1 MSLWEVSQ
9 LTQPQAGKFEVS
21 FEEVKR
27 QREYVSLAR
36 TVLESRLDGRQPL
49 AYVHTFGCQGNV
61 SDSERMKGWLSQM
74 GYGFTEVIEEA
85 DLVLYNTCAV
95 REHAHDRVFGNVGAL
110 KPIKE
115 KKPDMIIALCGCMM
129 QQEHVWQKIRKSYP
143 FVNLVFGTHAL
154 HRLPEL
160 IYKVLCGGKRVFEV
174 ENCDGYIAEG
184 VPVRRD
190 GSFKGWLPIM
200 YGCNNFCSY
209 CIVPYVRGR
218 ERSRSSEAVIAEA
231 KELVAAGC
239 KDITLL
245 GQNVN
250 SYNRGS
256 DEMSFAQLLEAINS
270 IEGDFRIRFMT
281 SHPKDCTF
289 ELLDTMARCEK
300 VSKHLHLPF
309 QSGNNRVLKEMNRG
323 YTREKYLSLVE
334 YAKKVMPDISLTS
347 DIIVGF
353 PGETYE
359 EFRDTVSLIEEV
371 GFTSLFTFIYS
382 PREGTKAASM
392 PDPVSRKEKGEW
404 FRELTLAQEKIASER
419 CKKMLGQTYRVLC
432 EECTDGRLS
441 GRTDGSVMIDFDG
454 DESLVGRFVNVKV
467 TSCRNWTLSGEAV

>member
-1 MSLWEVSQ
+1 MSQ
-9 LTQPQAGKFEVS
+9 LQLGKFEVS
-21 FEEVKR
+21 LDEIKR
-27 QREYVSLAR
+27 QREYVSLAK
-36 TVLESRLDGRQPL
+36 TVLESRFGGETPL
-49 AYVHTFGCQGNV
+49 AFVHTFGCQGNV

-115 KKPDMIIALCGCMM
+115 KKPGMIIALCGCMM

-143 FVNLVFGTHAL
+143 YVNLVFGTHAL

-160 IYKVLCGGKRVFEV
+160 MYKVLCGGKRVFEV

-184 VPVRRD
+184 IPVRRD

-231 KELVAAGC
+231 RELIASGC

-250 SYNRGS
+250 SYNRDGG
-256 DEMSFAQLLEAINS
+256 DMNFARLLEAIND

-334 YAKKVMPDISLTS
+334 YARKVMPDISLTS

-371 GFTSLFTFIYS
+371 EFTSLFTFIYS

-404 FRELTLAQEKIASER
+404 FRELTLVQEKIASER

-432 EECTDGRLS
+432 EDFTDGRLS

-454 DESLVGRFVNVKV
+454 DESRVGEFVNVKV
-467 TSCRNWTLSGEAV
+467 ISCRNWTLSGEII

>member
-1 MSLWEVSQ
+1 MSQ
-9 LTQPQAGKFEVS
+9 LQLGKFEVS
-21 FEEVKR
+21 LDEIKR
-27 QREYVSLAR
+27 QREYVSLAK
-36 TVLESRLDGRQPL
+36 TVLESRFGGETPL
-49 AYVHTFGCQGNV
+49 AFVHTFGCQGNV

-115 KKPDMIIALCGCMM
+115 KKPGMIIAL
-129 QQEHVWQKIRKSYP
+129 WQKIRKSYP
-143 FVNLVFGTHAL
+143 YVNLVFGTHAL

-160 IYKVLCGGKRVFEV
+160 MYKVLCGGKRVFEV

-184 VPVRRD
+184 IPVRRD

-231 KELVAAGC
+231 RELIASGC

-250 SYNRGS
+250 SYNRDGG
-256 DEMSFAQLLEAINS
+256 DMNFARLLEAIND

-334 YAKKVMPDISLTS
+334 YARKVMPDISLTS

-371 GFTSLFTFIYS
+371 EFTSLFTFIYS

-404 FRELTLAQEKIASER
+404 FRELTLVQEKIASER

-432 EECTDGRLS
+432 EDFTDGRLS

-454 DESLVGRFVNVKV
+454 DESRVGEFVNVKV
-467 TSCRNWTLSGEAV
+467 ISCRNWTLSGEII

>member
-1 MSLWEVSQ
+1 MSLSEVAHLSQ
-9 LTQPQAGKFEVS
+9 LQLGKFEVS
-21 FEEVKR
+21 LDEIKR
-27 QREYVSLAR
+27 QREYVSLAK
-36 TVLESRLDGRQPL
+36 TVLESRFGGETPL
-49 AYVHTFGCQGNV
+49 AFVHTFGCQGNV

-115 KKPDMIIALCGCMM
+115 KKPGMIIALCGCMM

-143 FVNLVFGTHAL
+143 YVNLVFGTHAL

-160 IYKVLCGGKRVFEV
+160 MYKVLCGGKRVFEV

-184 VPVRRD
+184 IPVRRD

-231 KELVAAGC
+231 RELIASGC

-250 SYNRGS
+250 SYNRDGG
-256 DEMSFAQLLEAINS
+256 DMNFARLLEAIND

-334 YAKKVMPDISLTS
+334 YARKVMPDISLTS

-371 GFTSLFTFIYS
+371 EFTSLFTFIYS

-404 FRELTLAQEKIASER
+404 FRELTLVQEKIASER

-432 EECTDGRLS
+432 EDFTDGRLS

-454 DESLVGRFVNVKV
+454 DESRVGEFVNVKV
-467 TSCRNWTLSGEAV
+467 ISCRNWTLSGEII

>member
-1 MSLWEVSQ
+1 MPKSDVRAFDVPFEQ
-9 LTQPQAGKFEVS
+9 LK
-21 FEEVKR
+21 K
-27 QREYVSLAR
+27 QREYAALAR
-36 TVLESRLDGRQPL
+36 TVLESRYGGKAPL

-61 SDSERMKGWLSQM
+61 SDSERMKGWLAQM
-74 GYGFTEVIEEA
+74 GYGFTDVIEEA
-85 DLVLYNTCAV
+85 DFVLFNTCAV

-110 KPIKE
+110 KPIKQN
-115 KKPDMIIALCGCMM
+115 KPDMIIALCGCMM
-129 QQEHVWQKIRKSYP
+129 QQEHVWQKIKKSYP

-154 HRLPEL
+154 HRIPEL
-160 IYKVLCGGKRVFEV
+160 MYKVLCSGKRVFEV

-184 VPVRRD
+184 IPVRRD

-218 ERSRSSEAVIAEA
+218 ERSRSSQAVIAEA
-231 KELVAAGC
+231 RELIASGC

-250 SYNRGS
+250 SYNRESG
-256 DEMSFAQLLEAINS
+256 EMSFAQLLEEINN

-300 VSKHLHLPF
+300 VSRHLHLPF

-359 EFRDTVSLIEEV
+359 EFRDTVSLIEAVE
-371 GFTSLFTFIYS
+371 FTSLFTFIYS

-392 PDPVSRKEKGEW
+392 PDPISREDKGKW
-404 FRELTLAQEKIASER
+404 FRELTLAQEKIAAKRSQ
-419 CKKMLGQTYRVLC
+419 KMVGQTYRVLC
-432 EECTDGRLS
+432 EECNGGLLS
-441 GRTDGSVMIDFDG
+441 GRTDGSVMIDFPG
-454 DESLVGRFVNVKV
+454 DESYIGRFVYVKV
-467 TSCRNWTLSGEAV
+467 TACRNWTLSGEIV